1 MNNLLSRIRS
11 INLAPWLAIFYAVG
25 VAGMILP
32 FSRDLFQLLVP
43 FTLLMNVGLLLIY
56 HGPVKGSFWW
66 VAALIYVMGFVLEWI
81 GVNTGLIFGDY
92 AYGETLG
99 PELGH
104 TPLIIG
110 INWLMLVYA
119 SLVITGRYLENRYFR
134 ITVAAAMMVV
144 YDFAL
149 EPSAIYFDMWN
160 WAGGPVPL
168 QNYVAWFVI
177 AFILLYLADRF
188 RMVNRENKIAPALFF
203 IQLVFFI
210 LLDIWIFSEKVWEL
224 SLR

>member
-1 MNNLLSRIRS
+1 MERLLTRIRTLH
-11 INLAPWLAIFYAVG
+11 LAPWLAVFYAVG
-25 VAGMILP
+25 VAGMIIP
-32 FSRDLFQLLVP
+32 ATRDLFQRLVP

-56 HGPVKGSFWW
+56 HGRFRASFWW
-66 VAALIYVMGFVLEWI
+66 LAALIYVLGFVLEMV

-99 PELGH
+99 PKLGH

-110 INWLMLVYA
+110 VNWLMLVYA
-119 SLVITGRYLENRYFR
+119 SLVIVGRYVEDRFFR
-134 ITVAAAMMVV
+134 VTVAAALMVV

-149 EPSAIYFDMWN
+149 EPSAIYFDMWS

-177 AFILLYLADRF
+177 AFILIFLADRF